1 MNFIFKSKQR
11 TPADLVRSVR
21 ESINRLDAGG
31 GTPGVGG
38 ANGSG
43 GSGSAG
49 AGASSGSSSSPFGSG
64 ITIGIGSNSSSSS
77 GVSSSASAGSSD
89 ARRKATEEL
98 TRSLG
103 QIKAILF
110 GAEGDGSTSSS
121 ALTNGSSNSNS
132 NSTSDPSPEL
142 VAQLAQEVYANDIL
156 HLLLLHIWRLEFE
169 ARKDVAQIF
178 NNLLRRQVGS
188 RWPTVEYLNS
198 RPAIIFAALKGYEN
212 PDVALNTGM
221 ILREMLR
228 HESLA
233 QILLESDRFYLFP
246 DYIEKTTFGIS
257 CDAFSNFKETLTRHK
272 PMVAAY
278 LEKNYDKFFTM
289 YTTLLQSPNYVTKR
303 QSLKLLG
310 EILLDRTNFNV
321 MTRYISNE
329 DNLKMMMNLL
339 RDKSKNIQFEAFH
352 VFKVF
357 VANPRK
363 PPVIEGI
370 LRRNR
375 ERLVS
380 FLSNFHNDRDDEQF
394 VDEKQYVL
402 QIIEATGQAQP
413 QRAGA

>member
-21 ESINRLDAGG
+21 ESINRLDAGS
-31 GTPGVGG
+31 GTPGT
-38 ANGSG
+38 NGSG
-43 GSGSAG
+43 SGGSAG
-49 AGASSGSSSSPFGSG
+49 AGSNGPSSTGPFGSAINGSASSAVSSSGS
-64 ITIGIGSNSSSSS
+64 
-77 GVSSSASAGSSD
+77 GSSD
-89 ARRKATEEL
+89 SRRKATEEL

-110 GAEGDGSTSSS
+110 GAEGDGSSGSGSSG
-121 ALTNGSSNSNS
+121 LNGSSSNGNSGS
-132 NSTSDPSPEL
+132 SSDPSPEL

-198 RPAIIFAALKGYEN
+198 RPAIIFVALKGYEN

-233 QILLESDRFYLFP
+233 QILLESDRFYSFP

-272 PMVAAY
+272 PMEAAY
-278 LEKNYDKFFTM
+278 LEKNYDRFFTM

-363 PPVIEGI
+363 PPVIENI

-375 ERLVS
+375 DRLVS

-402 QIIEATGQAQP
+402 QIIEATGQPPA
-413 QRAGA
+413 QRAAA